1 MKKAL
6 VICLIVLFYANTA
19 LAVEKE
25 QYELVDIADF
35 MLENNLAIKEWQ
47 VTLKEHLE
55 VERLEA
61 LIQELSTSHS
71 ITKQENENSTIY
83 LATNTQKKHDIN
95 VNYSVIFPKDKHY
108 KSELVITINGTSW
121 NEEMESS
128 YMQLLSVLT
137 KKYFT
142 DDIKIFSC
150 MTTMADDI
158 MENGYIADFFIEKFN
173 LQHVKE
179 QYDTIKS
186 TKNAEYIYGYT
197 SFWGRKITIQDTP
210 VNVQIVTEI
219 LGNGDVQYT
228 IGTPIL
234 INEY

>member
-1 MKKAL
+1 MRRAL

-19 LAVEKE
+19 LAFEKK
-25 QYELVDIADF
+25 QYELVDIAEF
-35 MLENNLAIKEWQ
+35 MLENNLAIKDWQ
-47 VTLKEHLE
+47 VTLKEYLD
-55 VERLEA
+55 VQTLEA
-61 LIQELSTSHS
+61 LVQELSSSHS
-71 ITKQENENSTIY
+71 ITEQENENSIIY
-83 LATNTQKKHDIN
+83 LATNTHKKRDVN
-95 VNYSVIFPKDKHY
+95 VNYSVIFPKDKRF
-108 KSELVITINGTSW
+108 KSELVITINGTEW
-121 NEEMESS
+121 NEDIESS
-128 YMQLLSVLT
+128 YMQLLSILT
-137 KKYFT
+137 KKHFT

-158 MENGYIADFFIEKFN
+158 MENGYITDFFIEKFN
-173 LQHVKE
+173 LQHKKV

-186 TKNAEYIYGYT
+186 TKNAKYIYGYT
-197 SFWGRKITIQDTP
+197 SFWGQEITIQDTP